1 MLEEKLNPKIYI
13 KKILINLEA
22 ANDSLVETALKK
34 EKLIYKKRNSQTGE
48 KLFNIFDYYSGE
60 KKSFANIYLIFR
72 RFVLKLVKNLFFITL
87 ITTPILLIILYFY
100 QFEILL
106 FLIRNNVD
114 TSYVS
119 FLIDMMN
126 ESIQFIR
133 DIYNKIFNLVYSID
147 FFN

>member
-1 MLEEKLNPKIYI
+1 MLEEKLNPKNYI
-13 KKILINLEA
+13 KQILINLEA
-22 ANDSLVETALKK
+22 ANDNLVKTALKK
-34 EKLIYKKRNSQTGE
+34 EKLIYKKRKSQTGE
-48 KLFNIFDYYSGE
+48 KLFNIFDHYSGE
-60 KKSFANIYLIFR
+60 KKSFANIYLIFQR
-72 RFVLKLVKNLFFITL
+72 LIVKLVKILFSITL
-87 ITTPILLIILYFY
+87 ITTPILLIILYLY

-114 TSYVS
+114 TSLVS
-119 FLIDMMN
+119 ILIDMMN

>member
-1 MLEEKLNPKIYI
+1 MLEEKLNPKNYI
-13 KKILINLEA
+13 KQILINLEA
-22 ANDSLVETALKK
+22 ANDNLVKTALKK
-34 EKLIYKKRNSQTGE
+34 EKLIYKKRKSQTGE
-48 KLFNIFDYYSGE
+48 KLFNIFDHYSGE

-72 RFVLKLVKNLFFITL
+72 RFIVKLVKILFSITL
-87 ITTPILLIILYFY
+87 ITTPILLIILYLY

-114 TSYVS
+114 TSLVS
-119 FLIDMMN
+119 ILIDMMN